1 MNATLPRPLTI
12 TFIGF
17 GEAGSLIASGLL
29 ANHELK
35 VKTWDRLLNDPT
47 QKQTIV
53 SRAKSAGVEIADS
66 MANAMAGSELIF
78 STVTADQCVNAARA
92 AQSSLGADQCW
103 LDLNSTSPMAK
114 REAATYVEKAGA
126 SYVDV
131 AVMANVPP
139 KGHCV
144 PLLLAGSSATATA
157 ATLTELG
164 MDASV
169 VGDRIG
175 QAATIKMCRSVFLKG
190 FDAILL
196 ECLSAA
202 ELAGVR
208 EAVIDSIDAS
218 FPDFDLPAKIDG
230 RVKRVSQHSKRRA
243 AEMRDVSATVEQLG
257 QTATMACATAEVLER
272 LASSNAAAAVAS
284 DDFQLQ
290 MLPTLLKA

>member
-1 MNATLPRPLTI
+1 MTTTSIRPTTI

-29 ANHELK
+29 ANHRLN
-35 VKTWDRLLNDPT
+35 VKTWDRLLDDPT
-47 QKQTIV
+47 QSQVIV
-53 SRAKSAGVEIADS
+53 SRAKTAGVEIANS
-66 MANAMAGSELIF
+66 MTEAIAGSELIF

-92 AQSSLGADQCW
+92 AQSSLSADQCW

-114 REAATYVEKAGA
+114 QEAAAFVTAAGA

-139 KGHCV
+139 KGHRV
-144 PLLLAGSSATATA
+144 PILLAGASATDATN
-157 ATLTELG
+157 TLNELG

-169 VGDRIG
+169 VGDQIG

-208 EAVIDSIDAS
+208 EAVINSIDAS

-230 RVKRVSQHSKRRA
+230 RVRRVSQHSKRRA

-257 QTATMACATAEVLER
+257 QTATMARATADLLER
-272 LASSNAAAAVAS
+272 LASSNAADAVAS
-284 DDFQLQ
+284 DAFQLQ
-290 MLPTLLKA
+290 MLPALLKS